1 MCEKET
7 TGIMEK
13 WVDFTLEQHASPQRI
28 VWEAIF
34 SQQKHH
40 CA

>member
-1 MCEKET
+1 M

-13 WVDFTLEQHASPQRI
+13 WVDFVLGQCASPQRI

-34 SQQKHH
+34 S
-40 CA
+40 